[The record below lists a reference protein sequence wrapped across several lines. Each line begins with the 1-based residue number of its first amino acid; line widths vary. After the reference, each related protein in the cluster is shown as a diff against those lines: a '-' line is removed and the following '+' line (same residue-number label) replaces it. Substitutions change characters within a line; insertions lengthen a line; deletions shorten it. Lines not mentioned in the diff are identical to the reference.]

1 MKRETDFAFHPWRP
15 VWKPVSASV
24 EFNGELCGGAV
35 KIEKVNAALILPA
48 EFEFGKATVAE
59 QTPETF
65 FGVSGFLAKWRAKLR
80 ATTVRVRCL
89 P

>member
-1 MKRETDFAFHPWRP
+1 
-15 VWKPVSASV
+15 VSAAV
-24 EFNGELCGGAV
+24 EFNGEFCGGAV

-65 FGVSGFLAKWRAKLR
+65 FGVSGFFAKGAGEVAGVNSPGAVLADLR
-80 ATTVRVRCL
+80 
-89 P
+89 